1 MSRDLIS
8 LILYL
13 LTSVCLAAATIGAVV
28 TTYRTM
34 MALRAKHR
42 AHLMLIREALYDE
55 ELRDLY
61 EAAERD
67 ALTDQEIKNAIE
79 KIATIILKMPR
90 EDQKFLED
98 GIHQRNPNAVKRF
111 AKNVLLAA

>member
-1 MSRDLIS
+1 MSEHLIS
-8 LILYL
+8 LMLYL
-13 LTSVCLAAATIGAVV
+13 LTSICFATAAIGAVV

-42 AHLMLIREALYDE
+42 AHLMLVREALYDE

-79 KIATIILKMPR
+79 KIAMIILKMPR

-98 GIHQRNPNAVKRF
+98 GIHQKNPSAAKRF

>member
-1 MSRDLIS
+1 M
-8 LILYL
+8 LYL
-13 LTSVCLAAATIGAVV
+13 LTSICFATAAIGAVV
-28 TTYRTM
+28 TAYRTM

-79 KIATIILKMPR
+79 KIAMIILKMPR

-98 GIHQRNPNAVKRF
+98 GIHQKNPSAAKRF